1 MISDPEELNNFS
13 ATPDIEVMNMMFAI
27 DDLVSASW
35 RFIEG
40 ENIPSLYHTNELI
53 SAMVTP
59 GAGLRL
65 YSYLD

>member
-40 ENIPSLYHTNELI
+40 ENIPSLSHTNELI
-53 SAMVTP
+53 SA
-59 GAGLRL
+59 
-65 YSYLD
+65 